1 MQRLK
6 FIRNYLLAILL
17 LLSGVVSMS
26 SCLSLVSDIIETDIS
41 ESMKKNAVKP
51 KGSQPSN
58 KQRAKEAEKLKKQG
72 KCPSCQGIGKS
83 PDGQFICPVCNGTG
97 KYQEKTSSE

>member
-6 FIRNYLLAILL
+6 FIRNHWLAILL
-17 LLSGVVSMS
+17 LLSGVVCMS
-26 SCLSLVSDIIETDIS
+26 SCLSLVSDIIETDLS
-41 ESMKKNAVKP
+41 ESLKKNAVKP
-51 KGSQPSN
+51 KGSHPSS
-58 KQRAKEAEKLKKQG
+58 KQRAKEAEKFKQQG

-83 PDGQFICPVCNGTG
+83 PDGQYICPVCNGTG

>member
-1 MQRLK
+1 MPRLK
-6 FIRNYLLAILL
+6 FIRNYLLVILL

-41 ESMKKNAVKP
+41 ESLKKNAVKS

-58 KQRAKEAEKLKKQG
+58 KQRSKEAEKLKKQG

-83 PDGQFICPVCNGTG
+83 PDGQFICPICNGTG